1 MIIKNLKLK
10 QFRNYDDLNVTFEPN
25 INFILGKNAT
35 GKTNIVE
42 AIHYMSLTRSFRSDD
57 DSDLIKNNSSFATI
71 EGTFLLGDVTKNI
84 KIVISPKGKKILCN
98 GYEIKKISELSKLIN
113 VIVFKP
119 IDVLMFDDTPSV
131 RRKFLDINISKMDYT
146 YLKSMSEFDKLLKER
161 NESLKQEHCDKNLL
175 EVLTDQLIASQKQ
188 IVLKRNAFVEQLNI
202 VVNKVLKAI
211 KGENDTLRINYYPF
225 VKIDENY
232 LKEAKKAYDDNL
244 ENDLKHKSTSI
255 GVHRENFKVLLN
267 GKDISSY
274 GSQGE
279 KRLAALSLVLSPYFL
294 ISDKDKRPI
303 VILDDVLSELDKVHQ
318 NKLVQFVSKME
329 QVFIT
334 ATHYDD
340 QNVNAFYVKDRKIT
354 RR

>member
-1 MIIKNLKLK
+1 MIDFHSHIL
-10 QFRNYDDLNVTFEPN
+10 PN
-25 INFILGKNAT
+25 IDDGSISMEETLNL
-35 GKTNIVE
+35 VQE
-42 AIHYMSLTRSFRSDD
+42 ARDAGFTKIISTSHYIEDYY
-57 DSDLIKNNSSFATI
+57 DSD
-71 EGTFLLGDVTKNI
+71 EV
-84 KIVISPKGKKILCN
+84 
-98 GYEIKKISELSKLIN
+98 
-113 VIVFKP
+113 
-119 IDVLMFDDTPSV
+119 
-131 RRKFLDINISKMDYT
+131 
-146 YLKSMSEFDKLLKER
+146 ER
-161 NESLKQEHCDKNLL
+161 NELLKQEHCDKNLL

-188 IVLKRNAFVEQLNI
+188 IVLKRNAFVERLNI

-340 QNVNAFYVKDRKIT
+340 QNVNAFYVRDRKIT